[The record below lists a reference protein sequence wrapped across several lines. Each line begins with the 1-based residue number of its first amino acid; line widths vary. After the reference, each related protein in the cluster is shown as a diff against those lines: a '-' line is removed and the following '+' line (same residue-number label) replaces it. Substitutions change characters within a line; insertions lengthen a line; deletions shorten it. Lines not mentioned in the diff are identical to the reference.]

1 MAEDFTG
8 KAGIVTGAGSGIGRS
23 AAIGFAEAGAQVVIV
38 DVDEDGSNATK
49 AMIDQLGGEVI
60 CVSADISQEAAVEK
74 MVAETVATYGKLDF
88 AFNNAGIAGDIVPL
102 IDYTEELWDR
112 VIGINLKGVWLCMK
126 HQIRQMLEQGQDA
139 NGDGNG
145 NGRGAIVNTAS
156 VMGLISSASNPVA
169 YTASKHGV
177 IGLTKSAALGY
188 AEAGIRVNAVC
199 PGYIVTPM
207 TERARSTDEGTN
219 FLIDIHPI
227 GRLGQPEE
235 VAKVAAFLASDDA
248 SFVTGVAMPV
258 DGGYSAR

>member
-139 NGDGNG
+139 NGDGQVEMG
-145 NGRGAIVNTAS
+145 PCLQHIGRGQIDGDALWRQRKADSAQCRTNPFA
-156 VMGLISSASNPVA
+156 GLRHRLVGQTNDGERRQTGCHLNLNIDA
-169 YTASKHGV
+169 YNVDPLKSDGVDTGNHG
-177 IGLTKSAALGY
+177 
-188 AEAGIRVNAVC
+188 
-199 PGYIVTPM
+199 
-207 TERARSTDEGTN
+207 
-219 FLIDIHPI
+219 
-227 GRLGQPEE
+227 
-235 VAKVAAFLASDDA
+235 KV
-248 SFVTGVAMPV
+248 PKK
-258 DGGYSAR
+258 